1 MPANLIKCKCFHG
14 GKLGDVKDDVVYNG
28 GTCVVGTLDIC
39 KFSFAKAKKLIEGLG
54 CCHSNVEILYMHRG
68 KGLQILCDKETME
81 ELRIEGATHGVVE
94 LYLYHMFDD
103 GENGEELYP
112 TNELYWSEPE
122 NVTEDGEAGKW
133 VTKRNNSGKDK
144 IKEEKKLQQ
153 DSTVDPDV
161 LTGESEH
168 KEKHTRVKD
177 NYWGE
182 DNNDYMEYFEH
193 DRDFCEVD
201 SDNENPLIQ
210 SDEEDCSDF
219 KKGDW
224 PMYDPNTP
232 FGSVRFEL
240 GQLFEN
246 VEVCQTHTTWNYY
259 HNEPHWLL
267 VKCKFYGSECRW
279 KLSARHMKEHG
290 CLQVRFLKDI
300 HTCTPTMKNK
310 RVNSNFLAEEYQEKL
325 LKHPTWKLKLFIKDV
340 EDTYGVRIDRWQAAR
355 AKKFSLSACAKGAPL
370 HKLFWRAIKAYTEQD
385 FEDAMKELNRKS
397 SKAYE
402 EMCARNVKK
411 FCRCFYKPWASTD
424 VTCNN
429 MAETLNSWIIEAREK
444 PILTMLEDIRR
455 QIMSRMVDKKAQA
468 SKCIGVVTPRIRAWL
483 NDFRQTTK
491 NWRPI
496 EAST

>member
-1 MPANLIKCKCFHG
+1 PANLIKCKCFHG

-54 CCHSNVEILYMHRG
+54 YFHSNVEILYMRSG

-81 ELRIEGATHGVVE
+81 ELHIEGATHGVVE
-94 LYLYHMFDD
+94 LYLYHMLDD

-112 TNELYWSEPE
+112 TNVNVDYSEELNRKQRVHVEIVDYDFNEELYWSEPE
-122 NVTEDGEAGKW
+122 NVIEDGEAGKW

-144 IKEEKKLQQ
+144 IKEERKLQQ

-168 KEKHTRVKD
+168 KEKHTRGKD
-177 NYWGE
+177 NYRGE
-182 DNNDYMEYFEH
+182 DNNEYMEYFEH

-201 SDNENPLIQ
+201 SDNENSLIQ

-246 VEVCQTHTTWNYY
+246 VE
-259 HNEPHWLL
+259 
-267 VKCKFYGSECRW
+267 FYGSECRW
-279 KLSARHMKEHG
+279 KLSVRHVKEHG

-310 RVNSNFLAEEYQEKL
+310 RVNSYFLAEEYQEKL

-340 EDTYGVRIDRWQAAR
+340 EDSYGVRIDRWQAAK

-370 HKLFWRAIKAYTEQD
+370 HKLFWRTIKAYTEQD
-385 FEDAMKELNRKS
+385 FEDAMKELKRQN

-402 EMCARNVKK
+402 E
-411 FCRCFYKPWASTD
+411 
-424 VTCNN
+424 
-429 MAETLNSWIIEAREK
+429 I
-444 PILTMLEDIRR
+444 
-455 QIMSRMVDKKAQA
+455 QA
-468 SKCIGVVTPRIRAWL
+468 
-483 NDFRQTTK
+483 TK

-496 EAST
+496 EATINAYEVQHVLNNNLCFTVRLDKKKCA

>member
-1 MPANLIKCKCFHG
+1 PANLIKCKCFHG

-28 GTCVVGTLDIC
+28 G
-39 KFSFAKAKKLIEGLG
+39 KKLIEGLG
-54 CCHSNVEILYMHRG
+54 YCHSNVEILYMRRG

-112 TNELYWSEPE
+112 TNLNVDYSEELDRKQRVHVEIVDYDFNEELYWSEPE
-122 NVTEDGEAGKW
+122 NVIEDGEAGKW

-144 IKEEKKLQQ
+144 IKEERKLQQ

-182 DNNDYMEYFEH
+182 NNNDYMEYFEH
-193 DRDFCEVD
+193 DTDFCEVD
-201 SDNENPLIQ
+201 SDNENQLIQ

-232 FGSVRFEL
+232 FESVRFEL

-246 VEVCQTHTTWNYY
+246 
-259 HNEPHWLL
+259 PHRLL

-279 KLSARHMKEHG
+279 KLSARHLKEHG
-290 CLQVRFLKDI
+290 CLQVQFLKDI

-310 RVNSNFLAEEYQEKL
+310 RVNSHFLAEEYQEKL

-340 EDTYGVRIDRWQAAR
+340 EDTYGVRIDRWQAAK
-355 AKKFSLSACAKGAPL
+355 AKKFSLPACAKLLRIGDPL
-370 HKLFWRAIKAYTEQD
+370 KQAQMH
-385 FEDAMKELNRKS
+385 MK
-397 SKAYE
+397 
-402 EMCARNVKK
+402 
-411 FCRCFYKPWASTD
+411 
-424 VTCNN
+424 CN
-429 MAETLNSWIIEAREK
+429 M
-444 PILTMLEDIRR
+444 
-455 QIMSRMVDKKAQA
+455 
-468 SKCIGVVTPRIRAWL
+468 
-483 NDFRQTTK
+483 F
-491 NWRPI
+491 
-496 EAST
+496 